1 VLNESRSELWKRVK
15 TKTQD
20 ADFDMEIRS
29 SSTRLLFSVLGV
41 FLAIVFFVQ
50 HSEAQAKKVRLAI
63 PGYTIAVLSFL
74 AAKASGYYTAEG
86 LDVELIA
93 MRAPTANVAVL
104 SGSVEF
110 SGVPLAGLTTALRG
124 AALKVLF
131 CQNDR
136 PQHVLFAK
144 PDLQNIK
151 ALRGKKI
158 AVAGLG
164 VIDDILL
171 REVFSANGMDG
182 GKDTAIVAI
191 GAAETRFAALASG
204 TVDAAVLIAPFT
216 FNAKEAGFREI
227 VAFKDE
233 GFVLPSG
240 GIVARDDLLKAD
252 AVTVEKFVRTTLMG
266 FLLTRDNRSAAI
278 KILSRSLKIEEPTA
292 ARMYD
297 SAKPTMTA
305 DGALSEEAQR
315 KIVAFVMKQ
324 AGAKEA
330 PPNEKLFDFAII
342 KKANATLQAR
352 GWRPG
357 S

>member
-1 VLNESRSELWKRVK
+1 MK
-15 TKTQD
+15 TFGGVIGRFIMDKLRPSAKLSFATL
-20 ADFDMEIRS
+20 A
-29 SSTRLLFSVLGV
+29 V
-41 FLAIVFFVQ
+41 FLAVLHFVQ
-50 HSEAQAKKVRLAI
+50 RSEAQPKKVRVAI

-74 AAKASGYYTAEG
+74 AAKTNGYYAAEG
-86 LDVELIA
+86 LDVELVA

-124 AALKVLF
+124 APLKLLF

-144 PDLQNIK
+144 SDLQNIK
-151 ALRGKKI
+151 ALRGRKI
-158 AVAGLG
+158 AVVGIGA
-164 VIDDILL
+164 IDDVIL

-182 GKDTAIVAI
+182 GKDATILAI

-216 FNAKEAGFREI
+216 FNAKEAGFRELI
-227 VAFKDE
+227 TFKDE

-252 AVTVEKFVRTTLMG
+252 PSTVEKFVRTTLMG
-266 FLLTRDNRSAAI
+266 FILTRDNRPAAI
-278 KILSRSLKIEEPTA
+278 KVLSRNLKIEEQTA
-292 ARMYD
+292 ARVYD
-297 SAKPTMTA
+297 SARPTMTA
-305 DGALSEEAQR
+305 DGALSEDAQ
-315 KIVAFVMKQ
+315 KKVVSFVMKQ

-330 PPNEKLFDFAII
+330 PPYEKLFDFSVI
-342 KKANATLQAR
+342 KKANAVLQAR
-352 GWRPG
+352 GWHPG

>member
-1 VLNESRSELWKRVK
+1 
-15 TKTQD
+15 
-20 ADFDMEIRS
+20 
-29 SSTRLLFSVLGV
+29 
-41 FLAIVFFVQ
+41 
-50 HSEAQAKKVRLAI
+50 
-63 PGYTIAVLSFL
+63 
-74 AAKASGYYTAEG
+74 
-86 LDVELIA
+86 

-110 SGVPLAGLTTALRG
+110 SGVPLSGLTTALRG
-124 AALKVLF
+124 APLKVLF

-144 PDLQNIK
+144 SDLQNLK

-171 REVFSANGMDG
+171 REVFSANGIDG
-182 GKDTAIVAI
+182 GKDATILAI

-216 FNAKEAGFREI
+216 FNAKEAGFKEL

-240 GIVARDDLLKAD
+240 GIVARDELLKAD
-252 AVTVEKFVRTTLMG
+252 PVTVEKFVRTTLMG
-266 FLLTRDNRSAAI
+266 FLLARDNRSAAI
-278 KILSRSLKIEEPTA
+278 KVLSRALKIEEPTA
-292 ARMYD
+292 ARIYD
-297 SAKPTMTA
+297 SARPTMTA
-305 DGALSEEAQR
+305 DGALSDEAQ
-315 KIVAFVMKQ
+315 KKVVSFVMKQ

-330 PPNEKLFDFAII
+330 PPYEKLFDFSII

-352 GWRPG
+352 GWHPG

>member
-1 VLNESRSELWKRVK
+1 V
-15 TKTQD
+15 
-20 ADFDMEIRS
+20 
-29 SSTRLLFSVLGV
+29 
-41 FLAIVFFVQ
+41 
-50 HSEAQAKKVRLAI
+50 AI

-74 AAKASGYYTAEG
+74 AAKTNGYYTAEG

-110 SGVPLAGLTTALRG
+110 SGVPLSGLTTALRG
-124 AALKVLF
+124 APLKVLF

-136 PQHVLFAK
+136 PQHVLLAK

-158 AVAGLG
+158 AVVGPGA
-164 VIDDILL
+164 IDDVLL
-171 REVFSANGMDG
+171 REVLAANGIDG
-182 GKDTAIVAI
+182 GKDTTILAI

-216 FNAKEAGFREI
+216 FNAKEAGFKEL
-227 VAFKDE
+227 VTFKDE

-240 GIVARDDLLKAD
+240 GIVARDDLLRAD
-252 AVTVEKFVRTTLMG
+252 PVTAEKFVRTTLMG
-266 FLLTRDNRSAAI
+266 FLLARDNRPTAI
-278 KILSRSLKIEEPTA
+278 KVLARALKLEEPIA
-292 ARMYD
+292 ARLYD
-297 SAKPTMTA
+297 SARPTMTT
-305 DGALSEEAQR
+305 DGALSEDAQ
-315 KIVAFVMKQ
+315 KKVIAFAMKQ
-324 AGAKEA
+324 AGVKEM
-330 PPNEKLFDFAII
+330 PPYEKLFDFSII

-352 GWRPG
+352 GWHPG

>member
-1 VLNESRSELWKRVK
+1 MNNLRP
-15 TKTQD
+15 
-20 ADFDMEIRS
+20 
-29 SSTRLLFSVLGV
+29 STRLFVALSVFV
-41 FLAIVFFVQ
+41 AILSVVNY
-50 HSEAQAKKVRLAI
+50 SEAQSKKVRVAI
-63 PGYTIAVLSFL
+63 QGYTIAVLSFL
-74 AAKASGYYTAEG
+74 AAKTSGYYTAEG

-110 SGVPLAGLTTALRG
+110 SGVPLSGLTTAVRG
-124 AALKVLF
+124 ASLKVLF

-144 PDLQNIK
+144 SDLQNLK

-158 AVAGLG
+158 AVVGPGA
-164 VIDDILL
+164 IDDVLL

-182 GKDTAIVAI
+182 GKDATILAM
-191 GAAETRFAALASG
+191 GAAETRLAALASG

-216 FNAKEAGFREI
+216 FNAKEGGFKELI
-227 VAFKDE
+227 TFKDE

-252 AVTVEKFVRTTLMG
+252 AVTIEKFVRTTLMG
-266 FLLTRDNRSAAI
+266 FLLARDNRSAAI
-278 KILSRSLKIEEPTA
+278 KVLSRNLKIEETTA
-292 ARMYD
+292 ARIYD
-297 SAKPTMTA
+297 SARPTMTT
-305 DGALSEEAQR
+305 DGALSDEAQ
-315 KIVAFVMKQ
+315 KKVVSFVMKQ

-330 PPNEKLFDFAII
+330 PPYEKLFDFSII
-342 KKANATLQAR
+342 RKASATLQAR
-352 GWRPG
+352 GWQPG

>member
-1 VLNESRSELWKRVK
+1 METRKLRICGRKKLSRTRPDSAPSKRLWCAALCVFV
-15 TKTQD
+15 
-20 ADFDMEIRS
+20 AAASAIDF
-29 SSTRLLFSVLGV
+29 
-41 FLAIVFFVQ
+41 
-50 HSEAQAKKVRLAI
+50 SEAQSKKVRVAI

-74 AAKASGYYTAEG
+74 AAKMNGYYTAEG

-110 SGVPLAGLTTALRG
+110 SGVPLSGLTTALRG
-124 AALKVLF
+124 APLKVLF

-144 PDLQNIK
+144 SDLQNLK

-171 REVFSANGMDG
+171 REVFSANGIDG
-182 GKDTAIVAI
+182 GKDATILAI

-216 FNAKEAGFREI
+216 FNAKEAGFKEL

-240 GIVARDDLLKAD
+240 GIVARDELLKAD
-252 AVTVEKFVRTTLMG
+252 PVTVEKFVRTTLMG
-266 FLLTRDNRSAAI
+266 FLLARDNRSAAI
-278 KILSRSLKIEEPTA
+278 KVLSRALKIEEPTA
-292 ARMYD
+292 ARIYD
-297 SAKPTMTA
+297 SARPTMTA
-305 DGALSEEAQR
+305 DGALSDEAQ
-315 KIVAFVMKQ
+315 KKVVSFVMKQ

-330 PPNEKLFDFAII
+330 PPYEKLFDFSII

-352 GWRPG
+352 GWHPG